1 MKEKQIIWTL
11 FDALRPIIIS
21 KLLNPE
27 VSVSSRG
34 QTFFYDGIDS
44 TEGSNTV
51 DMAQLIVPLNDEMAE
66 VLSPDEFF
74 TAHPSEYHN
83 VWYVYPDKDITL
95 PLDGWQQ
102 YIILTLKT
110 DNRQNYMLCIS
121 LMFYGNNHVASH
133 GQVMASGSI
142 ARITQT
148 VRSNKFPGEA
158 SAIFK
163 TCLETV
169 ARKIEE
175 SERHAREV
183 NLFVNTNITDY
194 DSVMK
199 FVDNLKDKKEVLKS
213 NGHGMEVFTY
223 DHVVSL
229 IDKSSKRVN
238 VLVDRDGK
246 AQFCSLE
253 DFPTELLNMIRLE
266 KRDWNLEV
274 YNLSV
279 GHFNSNGQAFVTWII
294 SPYYYCPMDE
304 DGFGEEEE
312 YEVAVTCHINTDGHL
327 TDTPVWKPYT
337 GPRK

>member
-1 MKEKQIIWTL
+1 MKEKKLICAL
-11 FDALRPIIIS
+11 FDVLRPIIIE

-27 VSVSSRG
+27 VPVSSRG

-44 TEGSNTV
+44 TVGSWNV
-51 DMAQLIVPLNDEMAE
+51 DVAQLIIPLNDEMSK

-142 ARITQT
+142 ARITHT

-169 ARKIEE
+169 APKIEE
-175 SERHAREV
+175 SERYDREV
-183 NLFVNTNITDY
+183 RLFANTDITDY
-194 DSVMK
+194 DSVMA
-199 FVDNLKDKKEVLKS
+199 FLDSLKNKNVLKS
-213 NGHGMEVFTY
+213 KGHGIELFTY
-223 DHVVSL
+223 DRVASL
-229 IDKSSKRVN
+229 INKSSKSVN
-238 VLVDRDGK
+238 VMVDRDGK
-246 AQFCSLE
+246 AEFCRLE
-253 DFPTELLNMIRLE
+253 DFPMALLDMIRRE
-266 KRDWNLEV
+266 KRDWNLDV
-274 YNLSV
+274 YDLSV
-279 GHFNSNGQAFVTWII
+279 
-294 SPYYYCPMDE
+294 
-304 DGFGEEEE
+304 
-312 YEVAVTCHINTDGHL
+312 
-327 TDTPVWKPYT
+327 
-337 GPRK
+337 

>member
-1 MKEKQIIWTL
+1 MRDKRIIWAL
-11 FDALRPIIIS
+11 FDALRPIIIE

-121 LMFYGNNHVASH
+121 LMCYGNNHVASH

-148 VRSNKFPGEA
+148 VRSNKFPDEA

-169 ARKIEE
+169 APKIEE
-175 SERHAREV
+175 SERNNMEAS
-183 NLFVNTNITDY
+183 LFADTDITDY
-194 DSVMK
+194 ESVMK
-199 FVDNLKDKKEVLKS
+199 FVDFIKNKSVLKS
-213 NGHGMEVFTY
+213 KGHGIELFTY
-223 DHVVSL
+223 GRVVSL
-229 IDKSSKRVN
+229 IDTASKCVN
-238 VLVDRDGK
+238 VLVDRDGE
-246 AQFCSLE
+246 AQFCRLE
-253 DFPTELLNMIRLE
+253 DFPAKLLDMIRRE
-266 KRDWNLEV
+266 NSNWNLGVHE
-274 YNLSV
+274 LSV
-279 GHFNSNGQAFVTWII
+279 GQFNGNGQAFVTWII

-312 YEVAVTCHINTDGHL
+312 YEVAVTCHINTKGQL
-327 TDTPVWKPYT
+327 IDTPVWKPYT
-337 GPRK
+337 GPRR

>member
-1 MKEKQIIWTL
+1 MKEKQIIWAL
-11 FDALRPIIIS
+11 FDALRPIIIE
-21 KLLNPE
+21 KLLSPE
-27 VSVSSRG
+27 VSVSSCG

-44 TEGSNTV
+44 TEGSSTV
-51 DMAQLIVPLNDEMAE
+51 DVAQLIVPLNDEMAE
-66 VLSPDEFF
+66 VLSSDEYF

-121 LMFYGNNHVASH
+121 LMCYGNNHVASH
-133 GQVMASGSI
+133 GQVMASGSL

-158 SAIFK
+158 SVVFK

-169 ARKIEE
+169 APKIEE
-175 SERHAREV
+175 SEQYDKEV
-183 NLFVNTNITDY
+183 RLFANTDITDY
-194 DSVMK
+194 DSVMA
-199 FVDNLKDKKEVLKS
+199 FVDSLKNKNVLKS
-213 NGHGMEVFTY
+213 KGHGIELFTY
-223 DHVVSL
+223 DRVVSL
-229 IDKSSKRVN
+229 IKKSSKSVN
-238 VLVDRDGK
+238 VLVNRDGK
-246 AQFCSLE
+246 AQFCRLE
-253 DFPTELLNMIRLE
+253 DFHDDLLRMIRRE
-266 KRDWNLEV
+266 NRDWNLGV

-279 GHFNSNGQAFVTWII
+279 GNFNTKGQAFVTWVI

-312 YEVAVTCHINTDGHL
+312 FEVAITCHLNTNGQL
-327 TDTPVWKPYT
+327 IDTPVWKPYT
-337 GPRK
+337 GPRR